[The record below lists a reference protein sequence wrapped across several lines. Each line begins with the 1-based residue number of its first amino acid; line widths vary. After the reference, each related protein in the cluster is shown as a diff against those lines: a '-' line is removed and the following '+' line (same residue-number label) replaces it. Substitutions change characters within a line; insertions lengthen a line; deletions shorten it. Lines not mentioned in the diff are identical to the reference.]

1 MSLRRR
7 FAVAVPEY
15 GCAARHNLDRLA
27 TASSHVH
34 HIGEIQMTTLAVPAA
49 LSDEALQRESA
60 VAQAHIRRHRHV
72 IIALRVAVLLL
83 ILGGW
88 ELAARQKWI
97 DPFFYSQP
105 SLIWDQIAEWL
116 RNGTSQ
122 GPLWLQVAVTL
133 EETIIGFLIGA
144 IGGVICGI
152 VLGRN
157 KLLSEVFSLYIQI
170 ANSIPRVVL
179 GSVFVIALGLGMA
192 SKVALA
198 VVMVF
203 FVVFGNAFQGVREA
217 DKYMIANAQILGA
230 SRRQLTTAVVIPSA
244 MSWIL
249 ASLHVSFGFALVGAV
264 VGEFLGAKQGI
275 GLLISTA
282 QGAFNASGVFAA
294 MIVLAVVALAADF
307 LLTGLEKRLLKWR
320 PAAF

>member
-1 MSLRRR
+1 MTTTN
-7 FAVAVPEY
+7 ATMAHTATTP
-15 GCAARHNLDRLA
+15 AARVLP
-27 TASSHVH
+27 AS
-34 HIGEIQMTTLAVPAA
+34 
-49 LSDEALQRESA
+49 LSDEALARESE
-60 VAQAHIRRHRHV
+60 VAQAAIRRRRQL
-72 IIALRVAVLLL
+72 IIGLRVAVLIVALV
-83 ILGGW
+83 GW
-88 ELAARQKWI
+88 ETAARLKWI
-97 DPFFYSQP
+97 DPFFYSMP
-105 SLIWDQIAEWL
+105 SMIYDQLVEWM
-116 RNGTSQ
+116 RDGTSQ
-122 GPLWLQVAVTL
+122 GSLWMQVAVTL
-133 EETIIGFLIGA
+133 EETVIGFLIGSVA
-144 IGGVICGI
+144 GVFCGI

-157 KLLSEVFSLYIQI
+157 KLLSDVFSLYIQI

-179 GSVFVIALGLGMA
+179 GSIFVIALGLGMA

-217 DKYMIANAQILGA
+217 DKYMIANARILGA
-230 SRRQLTTAVVIPSA
+230 SPRQITFAVVIPSA

-264 VGEFLGAKQGI
+264 VGEFLGAKEGI

-294 MIVLAVVALAADF
+294 MIVLAVVALGADF
-307 LLTGLEKRLLKWR
+307 LLSSLEKRLLKWR

>member
-1 MSLRRR
+1 MSFDSLSPAKAEQIAQRQLRQ
-7 FAVAVPEY
+7 
-15 GCAARHNLDRLA
+15 RHALI
-27 TASSHVH
+27 
-34 HIGEIQMTTLAVPAA
+34 IG
-49 LSDEALQRESA
+49 
-60 VAQAHIRRHRHV
+60 
-72 IIALRVAVLLL
+72 LRILVL
-83 ILGGW
+83 IVVLGGW
-88 ELAARQKWI
+88 EVAGRQKWI
-97 DPFFYSQP
+97 DPFFFSMP
-105 SLIWDQIAEWL
+105 SLIFLQIVDWFQ
-116 RNGTSQ
+116 NGTSQ
-122 GPLWLQVAVTL
+122 GPLLVQVWVTL
-133 EETIIGFLIGA
+133 EETLLGFLIGSA
-144 IGGVICGI
+144 GGIVCGV

-157 KLLSEVFSLYIQI
+157 KLLSDVFSIYIKV

-217 DKYMIANAQILGA
+217 DRYMIANAQILGA
-230 SRRQLTTAVVIPSA
+230 SKRQVTTAVVIPSA
-244 MSWIL
+244 LSWIL

-264 VGEFLGAKQGI
+264 VGEFLGSKQGI

-294 MIVLAVVALAADF
+294 MIVLAVVALSTDY
-307 LLTGLEKRLLKWR
+307 LLTALEKRLLKWR

>member
-1 MSLRRR
+1 MTLPTPLGTLTSLEDEERAAQRWLRRR
-7 FAVAVPEY
+7 RQLIVGLRIAVLVAV
-15 GCAARHNLDRLA
+15 
-27 TASSHVH
+27 
-34 HIGEIQMTTLAVPAA
+34 
-49 LSDEALQRESA
+49 
-60 VAQAHIRRHRHV
+60 
-72 IIALRVAVLLL
+72 
-83 ILGGW
+83 LGGW
-88 ELAARQKWI
+88 EIAARLKWI
-97 DPFFYSQP
+97 DPFFFSMP
-105 SLIWDQIAEWL
+105 SLIAAQIQDWFV
-116 RNGTSQ
+116 NGTSQ
-122 GPLWLQVAVTL
+122 GPLLLQVWVTL
-133 EETIIGFLIGA
+133 EETIAGFLIGSVA
-144 IGGVICGI
+144 GIFCGI

-157 KLLSEVFSLYIQI
+157 KLLADVFGLYIQI

-192 SKVALA
+192 SKIALA

-217 DKYMIANAQILGA
+217 DRYLIANAQILGA
-230 SRRQLTTAVVIPSA
+230 SRRQITTSVVIPSA
-244 MSWIL
+244 LSWIL

-264 VGEFLGAKQGI
+264 VGEFLGSKQGI

-307 LLTGLEKRLLKWR
+307 LLTRLEKRLLKWR

>member
-1 MSLRRR
+1 MATTEPIQADFGQASLAEAERVAQRHLRRR
-7 FAVAVPEY
+7 
-15 GCAARHNLDRLA
+15 H
-27 TASSHVH
+27 
-34 HIGEIQMTTLAVPAA
+34 A
-49 LSDEALQRESA
+49 L
-60 VAQAHIRRHRHV
+60 V
-72 IIALRVAVLLL
+72 IALRIAVLVFV
-83 ILGGW
+83 LGGW
-88 ELAARQKWI
+88 ELAGRFKWI
-97 DPFFYSQP
+97 DPFFFSMP
-105 SLIWDQIAEWL
+105 SLIFAQIVDWFE
-116 RNGTSQ
+116 NGTSQ
-122 GPLWLQVAVTL
+122 GPLLVQVWVTL
-133 EETIIGFLIGA
+133 EETMLGFLIGSA
-144 IGGVICGI
+144 GGIVCGV

-157 KLLSEVFSLYIQI
+157 KLLSDVFSIYIKI

-217 DKYMIANAQILGA
+217 DRYMIANAQILGA
-230 SRRQLTTAVVIPSA
+230 SKRQLTTSVVIPSA
-244 MSWIL
+244 LSWIL

-264 VGEFLGAKQGI
+264 VGEFLGSKQGI

-294 MIVLAVVALAADF
+294 MIVLAVVALTTDY
-307 LLTGLEKRLLKWR
+307 LLTALEKRLLKWR

>member
-1 MSLRRR
+1 MSTLSPPTP
-7 FAVAVPEY
+7 ALP
-15 GCAARHNLDRLA
+15 
-27 TASSHVH
+27 AS
-34 HIGEIQMTTLAVPAA
+34 
-49 LSDEALQRESA
+49 LSDEALARESEI
-60 VAQAHIRRHRHV
+60 AQAAIRRRRSM
-72 IIALRVAVLLL
+72 IIALRLVVLVVV
-83 ILGGW
+83 LGGW
-88 ELAARQKWI
+88 ELAARTKVI
-97 DPFFYSQP
+97 DPFFYSMP
-105 SLIWDQIAEWL
+105 TMIWDQIVEWM
-116 RNGTSQ
+116 RDGTSQ
-122 GPLWLQVAVTL
+122 GPLWTQVLVTL
-133 EETIIGFLIGA
+133 EETVIGFLIGSVA
-144 IGGVICGI
+144 GVVCGI
-152 VLGRN
+152 LLGRN
-157 KLLSEVFSLYIQI
+157 KLLSDVFSLYIQI

-179 GSVFVIALGLGMA
+179 GSIFVIALGLGMA

-230 SRRQLTTAVVIPSA
+230 SPRQLTMSVVIPSA

-264 VGEFLGAKQGI
+264 VGEFLGAKEGI

-307 LLTGLEKRLLKWR
+307 LLSRIEKRLLKWR
-320 PAAF
+320 PATF

>member
-1 MSLRRR
+1 MNT
-7 FAVAVPEY
+7 AVLAQPPGATVP
-15 GCAARHNLDRLA
+15 
-27 TASSHVH
+27 TS
-34 HIGEIQMTTLAVPAA
+34 
-49 LSDEALQRESA
+49 LSDEALARESLR
-60 VAQAHIRRHRHV
+60 AQAALRRRKWV
-72 IIALRVAVLLL
+72 IIGLRLLFL
-83 ILGGW
+83 FVVLGGW
-88 ELAARQKWI
+88 ELAASRKWI

-105 SLIWDQIAEWL
+105 SLIWEQIVEWV
-116 RNGTSQ
+116 RDGTSQ
-122 GPLWLQVAVTL
+122 GPLWVQIAVTL
-133 EETIIGFLIGA
+133 EETVIGFLIGG
-144 IGGVICGI
+144 IGGIVFGI

-157 KLLSEVFSLYIQI
+157 KLLADVFSLYIKI

-230 SRRQLTTAVVIPSA
+230 SPRQVTMSVVIPSA

-264 VGEFLGAKQGI
+264 VGEFLGAKEGI

-294 MIVLAVVALAADF
+294 MIVLAVVALLADF
-307 LLTGLEKRLLKWR
+307 LLTRVEKRLLKWR